1 MCRSFLNSGNQKW
14 IRGSDIFCLMLCVG
28 GVLSLCPLPCSILR
42 GVDAVPFSHLEM
54 LCWSL
59 QGTLQMQIVNKA
71 GVKTM
76 FLALPSWSSAPTGGS
91 LVSEA
96 LTDLRLFF
104 SLPEVQE
111 SPCFGTLPGVQAR
124 SSSSGVLVVAL
135 QGCCPC
141 SGLRGACSLGGRGR
155 RACGSGPSLQTSLL
169 EC

>member
-14 IRGSDIFCLMLCVG
+14 IRRSDIFCLMLCFG
-28 GVLSLCPLPCSILR
+28 GILSLCPVPCSILR
-42 GVDAVPFSHLEM
+42 GVDVPFSHLEM

-71 GVKTM
+71 GMKTM
-76 FLALPSWSSAPTGGS
+76 FLALPFWSSAPTGGS

-96 LTDLRLFF
+96 LTGLRLFF

-111 SPCFGTLPGVQAR
+111 SPCFGALPGVQAR

-135 QGCCPC
+135 QGCSPC
-141 SGLRGACSLGGRGR
+141 SGLRGACSPGGRRR
-155 RACGSGPSLQTSLL
+155 RACGSGPCLQTSLL
-169 EC
+169 ER